1 MVDYSFTNI
10 VPKESL
16 RKVQLNTLEILASVL
31 SKTAGPR
38 GSNTQLIHGQR
49 SNEYTKD
56 GHNVLSEIKFYRP
69 LENAIQTEM
78 KEVTRYIV
86 KTVGD
91 GTTSAVLLSNEIF
104 KAMCEAETNMSAYN
118 IMRIFKEIV
127 NEMIE
132 KIRANKREC
141 TLDNIYDI
149 SMIATNGNTEVA
161 SSIKKI
167 YEQFGMEVFID
178 VAVSNTTEHLVKA
191 YDGLT
196 LEVGYPTPAYINTS
210 GNDNESGKASIRN
223 PRIYAFEDPVDTPEM
238 MAFLD
243 AILSKNI
250 FFPLMEGSEYTPTVI
265 LAPSI
270 SRDANK
276 VLSDLE
282 KTLYGFD
289 QTNSSDQKPPV
300 LIITNA
306 NVHYEEY
313 SDIIMLCG
321 IPTIRKYIDPDIQQR
336 DIDNGDAP
344 TPDNVHEWYG
354 SADLVEADTTNT
366 KFVNPKCM
374 FDTDEKGNRVY
385 SSIYNGLINYISQE
399 LDVAYKNN
407 EDVNV
412 TGKLKRRLNS
422 LKTNLVEYLI
432 GGITVT
438 DRDSIRDLVEDAV
451 LNCRSA
457 AKNGVGY
464 GANFEAFRV
473 IQEMFVAEA
482 IKNTESIIKTESI
495 TTVDRNKENIMSA
508 INVAYWS
515 ALKNLYSTI
524 QPDESLLDDMITDSL
539 EKDMPLNLATGE
551 YDGKVL
557 CSIETDV
564 AILEAISKV
573 VMVMFTANQALLE
586 SPINNV
592 YLAEE
597 K

>member
-1 MVDYSFTNI
+1 MVDYTFTNI

-38 GSNTQLIHGQR
+38 GSNTQLLHGTR
-49 SNEYTKD
+49 HDEYTKD

-104 KAMCEAETNMSAYN
+104 KSMCEAETNMSAYS
-118 IMRIFKEIV
+118 IMSKFKEIV

-132 KIRANKREC
+132 RIRANKREC
-141 TLDNIYDI
+141 TLEDIYDI
-149 SMIATNGNTEVA
+149 CMIATNGNKEVA
-161 SSIKKI
+161 NSITNI
-167 YEQFGMEVFID
+167 YKQFGMEVFID
-178 VAVSNTTEHLVKA
+178 VGVSNTTDHLVKS

-210 GNDNESGKASIRN
+210 GTEQESGKASIRN

-250 FFPLMEGSEYTPTVI
+250 FMPMIEGGEYTPTVI

-276 VLSDLE
+276 VLTELE
-282 KTLYGFD
+282 RTLYGFD
-289 QTNSSDQKPPV
+289 KVNNQDQKPPI

-306 NVHYEEY
+306 NVSAEQYA
-313 SDIIMLCG
+313 DIIMLCG
-321 IPTIRKYIDPDIQQR
+321 IPTIRKYLDPVNQQK

-344 TPDNVHEWYG
+344 TPENVHEWYG

-374 FDTDEKGNRVY
+374 FETDAEGNRKY
-385 SSIYNGLINYISQE
+385 SSVYNGLINYISQE
-399 LDVAYKNN
+399 LDIAYKNN
-407 EDVNV
+407 EDANV

-432 GGITVT
+432 GGITVA
-438 DRDSIRDLVEDAV
+438 DRDSVRDLVEDAV

-464 GANFEAFRV
+464 GANFEAYRV
-473 IQEMFVAEA
+473 IRSMNSEISFSDTIMNA
-482 IKNTESIIKTESI
+482 IEDAYSNALANLYMTVHDTYDVDLYITES
-495 TTVDRNKENIMSA
+495 
-508 INVAYWS
+508 
-515 ALKNLYSTI
+515 
-524 QPDESLLDDMITDSL
+524 L
-539 EKDMPLNLATGE
+539 ERGMPLNLATGE
-551 YDGKVL
+551 FDGKVL

-573 VMVMFTANQALLE
+573 IMVMFTANQALLE
-586 SPINNV
+586 SPMNNV
-592 YLAEE
+592 YLDKE
-597 K
+597 

>member
-1 MVDYSFTNI
+1 MADYSFTNI

-38 GSNTQLIHGQR
+38 GSNTQLIHGKR
-49 SNEYTKD
+49 YNEYTKD
-56 GHNVLSEIKFYRP
+56 GHNVLSEIKFYNP

-104 KAMCEAETNMSAYN
+104 KSMCEAESSMSAYN
-118 IMRIFKEIV
+118 VMKTFKEIV

-141 TLDNIYDI
+141 TLDDIYDI
-149 SMIATNGNTEVA
+149 CMIATNGNTEVA
-161 SSIKKI
+161 TSIRNI
-167 YEQFGMEVFID
+167 YKEFGMEVFID
-178 VAVSNTTEHLVKA
+178 VGISNTTDHLVKA

-210 GNDNESGKASIRN
+210 GNDKESGKASIRN

-238 MAFLD
+238 LAFLE
-243 AILSKNI
+243 AILYHNTFEPMI
-250 FFPLMEGSEYTPTVI
+250 NGGAYTPTVI

-270 SRDANK
+270 SRDGNK
-276 VLSDLE
+276 ILTELE
-282 KTLYGFD
+282 KSLYGFD
-289 QTNSSDQKPPV
+289 QQNAGDEKPPV

-306 NVHYEEY
+306 NVHHDQY
-313 SDIIMLCG
+313 SDILMLCG
-321 IPTIRKYIDPDIQQR
+321 IPTIKKYIDPVIQQR
-336 DIDNGDAP
+336 DIEKGDAP

-354 SADLVEADTTNT
+354 QADLVEADTTNT

-374 FDTDEKGNRVY
+374 FDTDEEGNRTY
-385 SSIYNGLINYISQE
+385 SSVYNGLLNYINQE

-407 EDVNV
+407 EDANV

-464 GANFEAFRV
+464 GANFEALRV
-473 IQEMFVAEA
+473 IQD
-482 IKNTESIIKTESI
+482 IINNNEEDN
-495 TTVDRNKENIMSA
+495 DRAVIENA
-508 INVAYWS
+508 INSAYWS
-515 ALKNLYSTI
+515 ALSNLYRTVVDPDDVDVTI
-524 QPDESLLDDMITDSL
+524 AESL
-539 EKDMPLNLATGE
+539 EKGMPLNLATGKF
-551 YDGKVL
+551 DGKVL

-586 SPINNV
+586 SPINNI
-592 YLAEE
+592 YLKEN
-597 K
+597 

>member
-31 SKTAGPR
+31 SQTAGPR

-49 SNEYTKD
+49 NNEYTKD

-69 LENAIQTEM
+69 LENAIQSEM

-104 KAMCEAETNMSAYN
+104 KAMCNAETSISAYS
-118 IMRIFKEIV
+118 IMRLFKEIV
-127 NEMIE
+127 DDMIAE
-132 KIRANKREC
+132 IRSNKREC
-141 TLDNIYDI
+141 TLDDIYDI

-161 SSIKKI
+161 SSIRKI

-178 VAVSNTTEHLVKA
+178 VGISNTTEHLVKA

-196 LEVGYPTPAYINTS
+196 LEVGYPTPAYINSS
-210 GNDNESGKASIRN
+210 GTDQESGKASVRN

-238 MAFLD
+238 MTFLD

-250 FFPLMEGSEYTPTVI
+250 FEPMITQNYDYVPTVI

-289 QTNSSDQKPPV
+289 QSNASDQKPPV

-306 NVHYEEY
+306 NINHEQFN
-313 SDIIMLCG
+313 DIIMLCG
-321 IPTIRKYIDPDIQQR
+321 IPTIRKYIDPDIQQK

-344 TPDNVHEWYG
+344 TPENVNEWYG

-374 FDTDEKGNRVY
+374 FEIDENGNRTY
-385 SSIYNGLINYISQE
+385 SSVYNGLINYISQE

-407 EDVNV
+407 EDANV

-464 GANFEAFRV
+464 GANFEAFKV
-473 IQEMFVAEA
+473 ISRMFNDLHLD
-482 IKNTESIIKTESI
+482 KLSDRGQII
-495 TTVDRNKENIMSA
+495 SA
-508 INVAYWS
+508 IHNAYWS
-515 ALKNLYSTI
+515 VLDNLYSTI
-524 QPDESLLDDMITDSL
+524 ETDADAVDTMINTSLK
-539 EKDMPLNLATGE
+539 KDMPFNLATMQ

-564 AILEAISKV
+564 AILQAISKV
-573 VMVMFTANQALLE
+573 VMVMFTANQSLLE
-586 SPINNV
+586 SPMNNV
-592 YLAEE
+592 YLNKED
-597 K
+597 

>member
-1 MVDYSFTNI
+1 MDYSFTNI

-38 GSNTQLIHGQR
+38 GSNTQLVHGQR
-49 SNEYTKD
+49 HNEYTKD

-69 LENAIQTEM
+69 LENAIQSEM
-78 KEVTRYIV
+78 KEITRYIV

-104 KAMCEAETNMSAYN
+104 KSMCEAETKMSAYS
-118 IMRIFKEIV
+118 IMKTFKEIV
-127 NEMIE
+127 NEMIDR
-132 KIRANKREC
+132 IHANKRDC
-141 TLDNIYDI
+141 TLEDIYDI
-149 SMIATNGNTEVA
+149 CMIATNGNVEVSNA
-161 SSIKKI
+161 IKSI

-178 VAVSNTTEHLVKA
+178 VGISNTTDHLIKS

-196 LEVGYPTPAYINTS
+196 LDIGYPTPAYINS
-210 GNDNESGKASIRN
+210 EGNSKEAGKASIRN

-238 MAFLD
+238 MAFLET
-243 AILSKNI
+243 ILYNNI
-250 FFPLMEGSEYTPTVI
+250 LDHLMNQDFDYVPTVI

-270 SRDANK
+270 SRDANN
-276 VLSDLE
+276 LLEELE

-289 QTNSSDQKPPV
+289 QQHMGNQKPPV
-300 LIITNA
+300 MIIPNA
-306 NVHYEEY
+306 KINEEQY
-313 SDIIMLCG
+313 NDITMLCG
-321 IPTIRKYIDPDIQQR
+321 IPTIKKYIDPDIQAK
-336 DIDNGDAP
+336 DIENGKAP
-344 TPDNVHEWYG
+344 SLETICNWYG
-354 SADLVEADTTNT
+354 TADLVEADTTNT
-366 KFVNPKCM
+366 KFVNPACM
-374 FDTDEKGNRVY
+374 FEKDEEGNRVY
-385 SSIYNGLINYISQE
+385 SSVYNGLINYISQE
-399 LDVAYKNN
+399 LEIAYKNN
-407 EDVNV
+407 EDANV

-457 AKNGVGY
+457 AKHGVGY
-464 GANFEAFRV
+464 GANFEAAKV
-473 IQEMFVAEA
+473 IEEMIRENETEDSDVYEIKFA
-482 IKNTESIIKTESI
+482 IAK
-495 TTVDRNKENIMSA
+495 
-508 INVAYWS
+508 AYNN
-515 ALKNLYSTI
+515 AMVNLYSTVFDSVEKI
-524 QPDESLLDDMITDSL
+524 NNAISESHELG
-539 EKDMPLNLATGE
+539 MPMNLATLE
-551 YDGKVL
+551 FDGKVL

-573 VMVMFTANQALLE
+573 VMVMFTANQALIE

-592 YLAEE
+592 YLED

>member
-1 MVDYSFTNI
+1 MDYSFTNI

-16 RKVQLNTLEILASVL
+16 RKVQLNTLEILADVL

-38 GSNTQLIHGQR
+38 GSNTQLLHGSR
-49 SNEYTKD
+49 HNEYTKD
-56 GHNVLSEIKFYRP
+56 GHNVLSQIQFYRP
-69 LENAIQTEM
+69 LENAIQKEM

-104 KAMCEAETNMSAYN
+104 KAMCEAETEMSAYS
-118 IMRIFKEIV
+118 IMSTFKEIV

-132 KIRANKREC
+132 RIRANKREC
-141 TLDNIYDI
+141 TLEDIYDI
-149 SMIATNGNTEVA
+149 CMIATNGNTEVA
-161 SSIKKI
+161 NSIKSI
-167 YEQFGMEVFID
+167 YEQFGMDVFID
-178 VAVSNTTEHLVKA
+178 VGVSNTTDHLVKS

-210 GNDNESGKASIRN
+210 GNDKESGRASIRN

-238 MAFLD
+238 MAFLE
-243 AILSKNI
+243 AIIFHNI
-250 FFPLMEGSEYTPTVI
+250 FEPLMNQTGDYTPTVI

-270 SRDANK
+270 SRDGNK
-276 VLSDLE
+276 LLSELE
-282 KTLYGFD
+282 NTLYGFD
-289 QTNSSDQKPPV
+289 QSNAAEMKPPI

-306 NVHYEEY
+306 NINYEQY
-313 SDIIMLCG
+313 SDILRLCG
-321 IPTIRKYIDPDIQQR
+321 IPTIKKYLDPVIQQK
-336 DIDNGDAP
+336 DIDAGNAP
-344 TPDNVHEWYG
+344 TPENVHEWYG
-354 SADLVEADTTNT
+354 TADLVEADTTNT

-374 FDTDEKGNRVY
+374 FEIDEDGNRVH
-385 SSIYNGLINYISQE
+385 SSIYKGLINYISQE

-407 EDVNV
+407 EDANV

-464 GANFEAFRV
+464 GANFEALRV
-473 IQEMFVAEA
+473 IDEMDAVDGFGNSIMNA
-482 IKNTESIIKTESI
+482 IH
-495 TTVDRNKENIMSA
+495 D
-508 INVAYWS
+508 AYYN
-515 ALKNLYSTI
+515 ALLNLYSTVYNSE
-524 QPDESLLDDMITDSL
+524 DEANGKIADSL
-539 EKDMPLNLATGE
+539 EKGMPLNLATGE
-551 YDGKVL
+551 FDGKVL

-573 VMVMFTANQALLE
+573 IMVMFTANQALLE
-586 SPINNV
+586 SPMNNV
-592 YLAEE
+592 YLTDKEN
-597 K
+597 

>member
-1 MVDYSFTNI
+1 MSKYQYTNI

-16 RKVQLNTLEILASVL
+16 RKVQLETLDVLASVL

-38 GSNTQLIHGQR
+38 GSNTQLLHSKR
-49 SNEYTKD
+49 NNEYTKD
-56 GHNVLSEIKFYRP
+56 GHNVLSQIRFYHP
-69 LENAIQTEM
+69 LEQAIQEEM
-78 KEVTRYIV
+78 KEITRYIV

-104 KAMCEAETNMSAYN
+104 KSMCRFEDKMPPYR
-118 IMRIFKEIV
+118 IMQLFKELV

-141 TLDNIYDI
+141 TLENIYDI
-149 SMIATNGNTEVA
+149 CMIATNGNKEVA
-161 SSIKKI
+161 NAITNI
-167 YEQFGMEVFID
+167 YKQFGMDVFID
-178 VAVSNTTEHLVKA
+178 VGVSNTTDHIVKS

-196 LEVGYPTPAYINTS
+196 LEIGYPTPAYINTS

-238 MAFLD
+238 LSFLGTIIND
-243 AILSKNI
+243 NI
-250 FFPLMEGSEYTPTVI
+250 FEPMISQTEYVPTVI

-270 SRDANK
+270 SRDGNK
-276 VLSDLE
+276 LLTDLE

-289 QTNSSDQKPPV
+289 QQNVTNEKPPI

-306 NVHYEEY
+306 TIKQDQFNDLV
-313 SDIIMLCG
+313 MLCG
-321 IPTIRKYIDPDIQQR
+321 IPTIKKFIDPDVQAKEIEAG
-336 DIDNGDAP
+336 NAP
-344 TPDNVHEWYG
+344 SLENICEWYG
-354 SADLVEADTTNT
+354 TADLVEADTTNT

-374 FDTDEKGNRVY
+374 FETDEEGNRRH
-385 SSIYNGLINYISQE
+385 SSVYNGLINYISQE
-399 LDVAYKNN
+399 LDIAYKNN
-407 EDVNV
+407 EDANV
-412 TGKLKRRLNS
+412 TGNLKRRLNS
-422 LKTNLVEYLI
+422 LKTNLVEYMI

-473 IQEMFVAEA
+473 INSMNDFDNTIKASISDA
-482 IKNTESIIKTESI
+482 IY
-495 TTVDRNKENIMSA
+495 D
-508 INVAYWS
+508 AYT
-515 ALKNLYSTI
+515 AVLINLYNTVTGDPETS
-524 QPDESLLDDMITDSL
+524 QKWVDYSL
-539 EKDMPLNLATGE
+539 ENDMPCNLATGE

-573 VMVMFTANQALLE
+573 LMVMLTANQALIE
-586 SPINNV
+586 NPMNNI
-592 YLAEE
+592 YLKED
-597 K
+597 

>member
-1 MVDYSFTNI
+1 MSKYQYTNI

-16 RKVQLNTLEILASVL
+16 RKVQLETLDVLASVL

-38 GSNTQLIHGQR
+38 GSNTQLLHSKR
-49 SNEYTKD
+49 NNEYTKD
-56 GHNVLSEIKFYRP
+56 GHNVLSQIRFYHP
-69 LENAIQTEM
+69 LEQAIQEEM
-78 KEVTRYIV
+78 KEITRYIV

-104 KAMCEAETNMSAYN
+104 KSMCRFEDKMPPYR
-118 IMRIFKEIV
+118 IMQLFKELV

-141 TLDNIYDI
+141 TLENIYDI
-149 SMIATNGNTEVA
+149 CMIATNGNTEVA
-161 SSIKKI
+161 ESIMKI
-167 YEQFGMEVFID
+167 YEQFGMDVFID
-178 VAVSNTTEHLVKA
+178 VGVSNTTDHIVKS

-196 LEVGYPTPAYINTS
+196 LEIGYPTPAYINTS

-238 MAFLD
+238 LSFLGTIIND
-243 AILSKNI
+243 NI
-250 FFPLMEGSEYTPTVI
+250 FEPMISQTEYVPTVI

-270 SRDANK
+270 SRDGNK
-276 VLSDLE
+276 LLTDLE

-289 QTNSSDQKPPV
+289 QQNVTNEKPPI

-306 NVHYEEY
+306 TIKQDQFNDLV
-313 SDIIMLCG
+313 MLCG
-321 IPTIRKYIDPDIQQR
+321 IPTIKKFIDPDVQAKEIEAG
-336 DIDNGDAP
+336 NAP
-344 TPDNVHEWYG
+344 SLENICEWYG
-354 SADLVEADTTNT
+354 TADLVEADTTNT

-374 FDTDEKGNRVY
+374 FETDEDGNRRH
-385 SSIYNGLINYISQE
+385 SSVYNGLINYISQE
-399 LDVAYKNN
+399 LDIAYKNN
-407 EDVNV
+407 EDANV
-412 TGKLKRRLNS
+412 TGNLKRRLNS
-422 LKTNLVEYLI
+422 LKTNLVEYMI

-473 IQEMFVAEA
+473 INSMNDFDNTIKASISDA
-482 IKNTESIIKTESI
+482 IY
-495 TTVDRNKENIMSA
+495 D
-508 INVAYWS
+508 AYT
-515 ALKNLYSTI
+515 AVLINLYNTVTGDPETS
-524 QPDESLLDDMITDSL
+524 QRWVDYSL
-539 EKDMPLNLATGE
+539 ENDMPCNLATGE

-573 VMVMFTANQALLE
+573 LMVMLTANQALIE
-586 SPINNV
+586 NPMNNI
-592 YLAEE
+592 YLKED
-597 K
+597 

>member
-1 MVDYSFTNI
+1 MNDYSYTNI
-10 VPKESL
+10 VPKDSL
-16 RKVQLNTLEILASVL
+16 RKVQLNTLNILASVL

-38 GSNTQLIHGQR
+38 GSNTQLIHSQR
-49 SNEYTKD
+49 NNEYTKD

-69 LENAIQTEM
+69 LENAIQSEM
-78 KEVTRYIV
+78 KEITRYIV

-104 KAMCEAETNMSAYN
+104 KSMCEAETTMSAYS
-118 IMRIFKEIV
+118 IMKKFKEIV

-132 KIRANKREC
+132 KIHANKKEC
-141 TLDNIYDI
+141 TLEDIYNIC
-149 SMIATNGNTEVA
+149 MIATNGNVEV
-161 SSIKKI
+161 SESITDI
-167 YEQFGMEVFID
+167 YKEFGMEVFID
-178 VAVSNTTEHLVKA
+178 VGVSNTTDHLVKS

-196 LEVGYPTPAYINTS
+196 LDVGYPAPAYINTP
-210 GNDNESGKASIRN
+210 GNSKESGKSSIRN
-223 PRIYAFEDPVDTPEM
+223 PKIYAFEDPIDTPEM
-238 MAFLD
+238 FTFLET
-243 AILSKNI
+243 IVYKNI
-250 FFPLMEGSEYTPTVI
+250 LEPIMHQRFDTYVPTVI

-270 SRDANK
+270 SRDGNK
-276 VLSDLE
+276 LLTELE

-289 QTNSSDQKPPV
+289 QSDMGDQKPPI
-300 LIITNA
+300 LIIVNA
-306 NVHYEEY
+306 NVHHEQFD
-313 SDIIMLCG
+313 DINMLCG
-321 IPTIRKYIDPDIQQR
+321 TPTIRKFIDPDVQKAAIER
-336 DIDNGDAP
+336 GDAP
-344 TPDNVHEWYG
+344 TPETICDWCG
-354 SADLVEADTTNT
+354 SADLVEADTTTT

-374 FDTDEKGNRVY
+374 FEIDETGNRIY
-385 SSIYNGLINYISQE
+385 SSVYNGLINYINQE

-407 EDVNV
+407 EDANV

-464 GANFEAFRV
+464 GANFEAYKV
-473 IQEMFVAEA
+473 INDMCHMSDNEYIDADTFIIKDAICNAYYHALLNLYMTVFDNKEEAEA
-482 IKNTESIIKTESI
+482 EIVNSIEQ
-495 TTVDRNKENIMSA
+495 E
-508 INVAYWS
+508 
-515 ALKNLYSTI
+515 
-524 QPDESLLDDMITDSL
+524 
-539 EKDMPLNLATGE
+539 MPLNLATME

-573 VMVMFTANQALLE
+573 VMVMFTANQALIE

-592 YLAEE
+592 YLTNNEGE
-597 K
+597 

>member
-1 MVDYSFTNI
+1 MMVDYTFTNI

-38 GSNTQLIHGQR
+38 GSNTQLLHGNR
-49 SNEYTKD
+49 HDEYTKD

-104 KAMCEAETNMSAYN
+104 KAMCEAETSMSAYT
-118 IMRIFKEIV
+118 IMSKFKEIV
-127 NEMIE
+127 NEMI
-132 KIRANKREC
+132 KRIRANKREC
-141 TLDNIYDI
+141 TLEDIYDI
-149 SMIATNGNTEVA
+149 CMIATNGNKDVA
-161 SSIKKI
+161 TSIRNI
-167 YEQFGMEVFID
+167 YKQFGMEVFID
-178 VAVSNTTEHLVKA
+178 VGISNTTDHLVKS

-210 GNDNESGKASIRN
+210 GTEQESGRASIRN

-243 AILSKNI
+243 AILEHNI
-250 FFPLMEGSEYTPTVI
+250 FNPMIGTGQYVPTVI

-276 VLSDLE
+276 LLTELE
-282 KTLYGFD
+282 RTLYGFD
-289 QTNSSDQKPPV
+289 QTNSTEQKPPV

-306 NVHYEEY
+306 NINHEQY

-321 IPTIRKYIDPDIQQR
+321 IPTIRKYIDPTIQQK

-344 TPDNVHEWYG
+344 TPENVHEWYG
-354 SADLVEADTTNT
+354 SADLVEADTINT

-374 FDTDEKGNRVY
+374 FDTDEEGNRTY
-385 SSIYNGLINYISQE
+385 SSVYNGLLNYITQE

-407 EDVNV
+407 EDANV

-464 GANFEAFRV
+464 GANFEAFRI
-473 IQEMFVAEA
+473 IQEMLDEYDDNPLKHLDGKLA
-482 IKNTESIIKTESI
+482 IKTAI
-495 TTVDRNKENIMSA
+495 RN
-508 INVAYWS
+508 AYWS
-515 ALKNLYSTI
+515 ALIDLYMTVYDSI
-524 QPDESLLDDMITDSL
+524 DMADAMIHESL
-539 EKDMPLNLATGE
+539 EKGMPLNLATME
-551 YDGKVL
+551 FDGKVL

-573 VMVMFTANQALLE
+573 IMVMFTANQALLE
-586 SPINNV
+586 SPMNNV
-592 YLAEE
+592 YLTDKEN
-597 K
+597 

>member
-1 MVDYSFTNI
+1 MADYSFTNI

-16 RKVQLNTLEILASVL
+16 RKVQLNTLEILADVL

-38 GSNTQLIHGQR
+38 GSNTQLLHGNR
-49 SNEYTKD
+49 HNEYTKD
-56 GHNVLSEIKFYRP
+56 GHNVLSQIQFYRP
-69 LENAIQTEM
+69 LENAIQKEM

-104 KAMCEAETNMSAYN
+104 KSMCEAETEMSAYS
-118 IMRIFKEIV
+118 IMSTFKEIV

-132 KIRANKREC
+132 RIRVNKREC
-141 TLDNIYDI
+141 TLEDIYDI
-149 SMIATNGNTEVA
+149 SMIATNGNTEVSYA
-161 SSIKKI
+161 IKSI
-167 YEQFGMEVFID
+167 YEQYGMEVFID
-178 VAVSNTTEHLVKA
+178 VGISNTTDHLVKS

-210 GNDNESGKASIRN
+210 STDKESGRASIRN

-238 MAFLD
+238 MAYLE
-243 AILSKNI
+243 AILSNNI
-250 FFPLMEGSEYTPTVI
+250 FMPLMNQRPDMYIPTVI

-276 VLSDLE
+276 LLTDLE

-289 QTNSSDQKPPV
+289 QSNASEQKPPV

-306 NVHYEEY
+306 NVHHEQFN
-313 SDIIMLCG
+313 DIIMLCG
-321 IPTIRKYIDPDIQQR
+321 VPTIRKYIDPVIMEKDIKEG
-336 DIDNGDAP
+336 NAP
-344 TPDNVHEWYG
+344 TPENVHEWCG

-366 KFVNPKCM
+366 KFVNPRCM
-374 FDTDEKGNRVY
+374 FEVDEEGNRVY
-385 SSIYNGLINYISQE
+385 SSVYNGLINYITQE

-407 EDVNV
+407 EDANV

-464 GANFEAFRV
+464 GANFESLRV
-473 IQEMFVAEA
+473 IYDIIYDYNNTTNATPDGKSRIMVA
-482 IKNTESIIKTESI
+482 I
-495 TTVDRNKENIMSA
+495 RN
-508 INVAYWS
+508 AYRS
-515 ALKNLYSTI
+515 ALYNLYSTI
-524 QPDESLLDDMITDSL
+524 YESDEDALSEISVSLD
-539 EKDMPLNLATGE
+539 KGMPVNLATGK

-573 VMVMFTANQALLE
+573 IMVMFTANQALLE
-586 SPINNV
+586 SPMNNV
-592 YLAEE
+592 YLTDKEN
-597 K
+597 

>member
-1 MVDYSFTNI
+1 MVDYTFTNI
-10 VPKESL
+10 VPKENL

-38 GSNTQLIHGQR
+38 GSNTQLLHGGR
-49 SNEYTKD
+49 HNEYTKD

-104 KAMCEAETNMSAYN
+104 KSMCEAETSMSAYN
-118 IMRIFKEIV
+118 IMNKFKEIV
-127 NEMIE
+127 NEMI
-132 KIRANKREC
+132 KRIRANKREC
-141 TLDNIYDI
+141 TLEDIYDI
-149 SMIATNGNTEVA
+149 CMIATNGNKEV
-161 SSIKKI
+161 SDSITNI
-167 YEQFGMEVFID
+167 YKQFGMDVFID
-178 VAVSNTTEHLVKA
+178 VGVSNTTDHLVKT

-210 GNDNESGKASIRN
+210 GNSQESGKASIRN

-243 AILSKNI
+243 AIIYKNI
-250 FFPLMEGSEYTPTVI
+250 FEPMISQTGEYTPTVI

-276 VLSDLE
+276 LLTDLE

-289 QTNSSDQKPPV
+289 QTNNTEQKPPV

-306 NVHYEEY
+306 SVNYEQY

-321 IPTIRKYIDPDIQQR
+321 IPTIRKYLDPVIQQK

-344 TPDNVHEWYG
+344 TPENVHEWYG

-374 FDTDEKGNRVY
+374 FEIDENGNRVY
-385 SSIYNGLINYISQE
+385 SSVYSGLLNYISQE

-407 EDVNV
+407 EDANV

-438 DRDSIRDLVEDAV
+438 DRDSVRDLVEDAV

-464 GANFEAFRV
+464 GANFEAYRV
-473 IQEMFVAEA
+473 IRSMNSEINFSDNIMNA
-482 IKNTESIIKTESI
+482 IEDAYSNALSNLYMTVHDKYDVDLYITES
-495 TTVDRNKENIMSA
+495 
-508 INVAYWS
+508 
-515 ALKNLYSTI
+515 
-524 QPDESLLDDMITDSL
+524 L
-539 EKDMPLNLATGE
+539 ERGMPLNLATGE
-551 YDGKVL
+551 FDGKVL

-573 VMVMFTANQALLE
+573 IMVMFTANQALLE
-586 SPINNV
+586 NPMNNV
-592 YLAEE
+592 YLKED
-597 K
+597 

>member
-1 MVDYSFTNI
+1 MMVDYTFTNI
-10 VPKESL
+10 VPKKSL

-38 GSNTQLIHGQR
+38 GSNTQLLHGNR
-49 SNEYTKD
+49 HDEYTKD

-104 KAMCEAETNMSAYN
+104 KAMCEAETSMSAYT
-118 IMRIFKEIV
+118 IMSKFKEIV
-127 NEMIE
+127 NEMI
-132 KIRANKREC
+132 KRIRANKREC
-141 TLDNIYDI
+141 TLEDIYDI
-149 SMIATNGNTEVA
+149 CMIATNGNKDVA
-161 SSIKKI
+161 TSIRNI
-167 YEQFGMEVFID
+167 YKQFGMEVFID
-178 VAVSNTTEHLVKA
+178 VGISNTTDHLVKS

-210 GNDNESGKASIRN
+210 GTEQESGRASIRN

-243 AILSKNI
+243 AILEHNI
-250 FFPLMEGSEYTPTVI
+250 FNPMIGTGQYIPTVI

-276 VLSDLE
+276 LLTELE
-282 KTLYGFD
+282 RTLYGFD
-289 QTNSSDQKPPV
+289 QTNSTEQKPPV

-306 NVHYEEY
+306 NINHEQY
-313 SDIIMLCG
+313 SDILMLCG
-321 IPTIRKYIDPDIQQR
+321 IPTIRKYIDPTIQQK

-344 TPDNVHEWYG
+344 TPENVHEWYG
-354 SADLVEADTTNT
+354 SADLVEADTINT

-374 FDTDEKGNRVY
+374 FDIDEEGNRTY
-385 SSIYNGLINYISQE
+385 SSVYNGLLNYITQE

-407 EDVNV
+407 EDANV

-473 IQEMFVAEA
+473 IHEMMDEYDDNPLKHLDGKLA
-482 IKNTESIIKTESI
+482 IKT
-495 TTVDRNKENIMSA
+495 A
-508 INVAYWS
+508 IRSAYWS
-515 ALKNLYSTI
+515 ALIDLYMTVYDSI
-524 QPDESLLDDMITDSL
+524 DMADAMVHESL
-539 EKDMPLNLATGE
+539 EKGMPLNLATME
-551 YDGKVL
+551 FDGKVL

-573 VMVMFTANQALLE
+573 IMVMFTANQALLE
-586 SPINNV
+586 SPMNNV
-592 YLAEE
+592 YLTDKEN
-597 K
+597 

>member
-10 VPKESL
+10 VPKDSL
-16 RKVQLNTLEILASVL
+16 RKVQLNTLEILATVL

-38 GSNTQLIHGQR
+38 GSNTQLLHGSR
-49 SNEYTKD
+49 YDEYTKD
-56 GHNVLSEIKFYRP
+56 GHNVLSQIQFYRP
-69 LENAIQTEM
+69 LENAIQKEM
-78 KEVTRYIV
+78 KEITRYIV

-104 KAMCEAETNMSAYN
+104 KSMCDAETEMSAYSV
-118 IMRIFKEIV
+118 MSTFKEIV
-127 NEMIE
+127 SEMIE
-132 KIRANKREC
+132 RIRSNKREC
-141 TLDNIYDI
+141 TLEDIYNI
-149 SMIATNGNTEVA
+149 SMIATNGNEEVA
-161 SSIKKI
+161 DSIKKI
-167 YEQFGMEVFID
+167 YEQFGMDVFID
-178 VAVSNTTEHLVKA
+178 VGISNTTDHLVKS

-210 GNDNESGKASIRN
+210 SSDKESGKSSIRN

-238 MAFLD
+238 MSFLD
-243 AILSKNI
+243 AILYHNI
-250 FFPLMEGSEYTPTVI
+250 FEPLMNQTGDYTPTVI

-276 VLSDLE
+276 LLTDLE

-289 QTNSSDQKPPV
+289 KSNASEQKPPV

-306 NVHYEEY
+306 NVNHEQFN
-313 SDIIMLCG
+313 DIIMLCG
-321 IPTIRKYIDPDIQQR
+321 IPTIRKYLDSDIQQK

-344 TPDNVHEWYG
+344 TLENVHEWYG

-366 KFVNPKCM
+366 KFVNPRCM
-374 FDTDEKGNRVY
+374 FETDSEGNRVY
-385 SSIYNGLINYISQE
+385 SSVYNGLINYISQE

-407 EDVNV
+407 EDANV

-464 GANFEAFRV
+464 GANFEAYRV
-473 IQEMFVAEA
+473 ISEMLSETEID
-482 IKNTESIIKTESI
+482 IKNNKNNIIT
-495 TTVDRNKENIMSA
+495 A
-508 INVAYWS
+508 IYNAYGS
-515 ALKNLYSTI
+515 ALKNLYMTVFD
-524 QPDESLLDDMITDSL
+524 PTTAYNMINESL
-539 EKDMPLNLATGE
+539 EKGMPLNLATGE
-551 YDGKVL
+551 FDGKVL

-573 VMVMFTANQALLE
+573 IMVMFTANQALLE

-592 YLAEE
+592 YLEE
-597 K
+597 KE

>member
-10 VPKESL
+10 VPKDSL

-38 GSNTQLIHGQR
+38 GSNTQLIHSTR
-49 SNEYTKD
+49 NNEYTKD

-78 KEVTRYIV
+78 KEITRYIV

-104 KAMCEAETNMSAYN
+104 KSMCEAETKMSAYS
-118 IMRIFKEIV
+118 IMKKFKEIV
-127 NEMIE
+127 DEMIDR
-132 KIRANKREC
+132 IHSNKREC
-141 TLDNIYDI
+141 TLDDIYDI
-149 SMIATNGNTEVA
+149 CMIATNGNTDVA
-161 SSIKKI
+161 ESIKSI

-178 VAVSNTTEHLVKA
+178 VGISNTTDHLVKS

-196 LEVGYPTPAYINTS
+196 LEVGYPTPAYINTD
-210 GNDNESGKASIRN
+210 GNSKESGKASIRN

-238 MAFLD
+238 MAFLST
-243 AILSKNI
+243 IIENNI
-250 FFPLMEGSEYTPTVI
+250 FQPMISQGEYIPTVI

-270 SRDANK
+270 SRDGNK
-276 VLSDLE
+276 LLTDLE
-282 KTLYGFD
+282 KTMYGFD
-289 QTNSSDQKPPV
+289 QQNMGDQKPPI

-306 NVHYEEY
+306 KVREEQY
-313 SDIIMLCG
+313 NDITMLCG
-321 IPTIRKYIDPDIQQR
+321 IPTIKKYIDPDIQKK
-336 DIDNGDAP
+336 DIENGDAP
-344 TPDNVHEWYG
+344 SLETICDWYG

-374 FDTDEKGNRVY
+374 FDIDEDGNRKY
-385 SSIYNGLINYISQE
+385 SSVYNGLINYITQE

-407 EDVNV
+407 EDANV
-412 TGKLKRRLNS
+412 TGNLKRRLNS

-473 IQEMFVAEA
+473 IDQIINENRSEDKDEDTYEIEMAINNAYYSAMINLYNTVFDSEDESAEA
-482 IKNTESIIKTESI
+482 VSKSLVKG
-495 TTVDRNKENIMSA
+495 MP
-508 INVAYWS
+508 IN
-515 ALKNLYSTI
+515 LSTM
-524 QPDESLLDDMITDSL
+524 D
-539 EKDMPLNLATGE
+539 

-573 VMVMFTANQALLE
+573 VMVMFTANQALIE
-586 SPINNV
+586 NPINNV
-592 YLAEE
+592 YLDD

>member
-1 MVDYSFTNI
+1 MVDYTFTNI

-38 GSNTQLIHGQR
+38 GSNTQLLHGTR
-49 SNEYTKD
+49 HDEYTKD

-104 KAMCEAETNMSAYN
+104 KSMCEAETNMSAYS
-118 IMRIFKEIV
+118 IMSKFKEIV
-127 NEMIE
+127 NEMI
-132 KIRANKREC
+132 KRIRANKREC
-141 TLDNIYDI
+141 TLEDIYDI
-149 SMIATNGNTEVA
+149 CMIATNGNKEVA
-161 SSIKKI
+161 YAITNI
-167 YEQFGMEVFID
+167 YEQFGMDVFID
-178 VAVSNTTEHLVKA
+178 VGVSNTTDHLVKS

-210 GNDNESGKASIRN
+210 GSEQESGRASIRN

-250 FFPLMEGSEYTPTVI
+250 FMPMIEGGEYTPTVI

-276 VLSDLE
+276 VLTELE
-282 KTLYGFD
+282 RTLYGFD
-289 QTNSSDQKPPV
+289 KVNNQDQKPPI

-306 NVHYEEY
+306 NVSAEQYA
-313 SDIIMLCG
+313 DIIMLCG
-321 IPTIRKYIDPDIQQR
+321 VPTIRKYLDPVNQQK

-344 TPDNVHEWYG
+344 TPENVHEWYG

-374 FDTDEKGNRVY
+374 FETDEEGNRKY
-385 SSIYNGLINYISQE
+385 SSVYNGLINYISQE
-399 LDVAYKNN
+399 LDIAYKNN
-407 EDVNV
+407 EDANV

-432 GGITVT
+432 GGITVA
-438 DRDSIRDLVEDAV
+438 DRDSVRDLVEDAV

-473 IQEMFVAEA
+473 INDMMNPENDDTSDTRVIKDA
-482 IKNTESIIKTESI
+482 IKN
-495 TTVDRNKENIMSA
+495 
-508 INVAYWS
+508 AYYN
-515 ALKNLYSTI
+515 ALMNLYKTVYNH
-524 QPDESLLDDMITDSL
+524 DDAHEKVWESLTYN
-539 EKDMPLNLATGE
+539 MPLNLATGE
-551 YDGKVL
+551 FDGKVL

-586 SPINNV
+586 SPMNNV
-592 YLAEE
+592 YLDKE
-597 K
+597 

>member
-1 MVDYSFTNI
+1 MNYEFTNI

-38 GSNTQLIHGQR
+38 GSNTQLLHGSR
-49 SNEYTKD
+49 HDEYTKD

-104 KAMCEAETNMSAYN
+104 KSMCEAEKSSMSAYN
-118 IMRIFKEIV
+118 IMSKFKEIV

-132 KIRANKREC
+132 RIRANKREC
-141 TLDNIYDI
+141 TLDDIYDI
-149 SMIATNGNTEVA
+149 CMIATNGNKDVA
-161 SSIKKI
+161 NAITNI
-167 YEQFGMEVFID
+167 YKQFGMEVFID
-178 VAVSNTTEHLVKA
+178 VGVSNTTDHLVKS

-196 LEVGYPTPAYINTS
+196 LNIGYPTPAYINTS
-210 GNDNESGKASIRN
+210 GNSQESGRASIRN

-238 MAFLD
+238 MAYLE
-243 AILSKNI
+243 AIVNNNI
-250 FFPLMEGSEYTPTVI
+250 FNPMIEQTGDYIPTVI

-276 VLSDLE
+276 LLTDLE
-282 KTLYGFD
+282 RTLYGFD
-289 QTNSSDQKPPV
+289 QINNSENKPPI

-306 NVHYEEY
+306 NVNAEQY

-321 IPTIRKYIDPDIQQR
+321 IPTIRKYLNPVNMQK

-344 TPDNVHEWYG
+344 TPENVHEWYG
-354 SADLVEADTTNT
+354 TADLVEADTANT

-374 FDTDEKGNRVY
+374 FEIDAEDNRKY
-385 SSIYNGLINYISQE
+385 SSVYNGLLNAITQE

-407 EDVNV
+407 EDANV

-432 GGITVT
+432 GGVTVS
-438 DRDSIRDLVEDAV
+438 DRDSVRDLVEDAV

-464 GANFEAFRV
+464 GANFEAFKV
-473 IQEMFVAEA
+473 IHEMNMEHAFEDSIMCA
-482 IKNTESIIKTESI
+482 IEDAYNNALSNLYMTVHDKYDVDLYITES
-495 TTVDRNKENIMSA
+495 
-508 INVAYWS
+508 
-515 ALKNLYSTI
+515 
-524 QPDESLLDDMITDSL
+524 L
-539 EKDMPLNLATGE
+539 ERGMPLNLATGE
-551 YDGKVL
+551 FDGKVL

-573 VMVMFTANQALLE
+573 IMVMFTANQALLE
-586 SPINNV
+586 SPLNNV
-592 YLAEE
+592 YLKED
-597 K
+597 

>member
-1 MVDYSFTNI
+1 MDYSFTNI

-16 RKVQLNTLEILASVL
+16 RKVQLNTLEILANVL

-38 GSNTQLIHGQR
+38 GSNTQLLHGTR
-49 SNEYTKD
+49 HDEYTKD
-56 GHNVLSEIKFYRP
+56 GHNVLSQIQFYRP
-69 LENAIQTEM
+69 LENAIQKEM

-104 KAMCEAETNMSAYN
+104 KSMCEAETEMSAYS
-118 IMRIFKEIV
+118 IMATFKEIV
-127 NEMIE
+127 NEMI
-132 KIRANKREC
+132 KRIRANKREC
-141 TLDNIYDI
+141 TLEDIYDI
-149 SMIATNGNTEVA
+149 CMIATNGNTEVA
-161 SSIKKI
+161 NAIKSI
-167 YEQFGMEVFID
+167 YEQFGMDVFID
-178 VAVSNTTEHLVKA
+178 VGISNTTDHLVKS

-210 GNDNESGKASIRN
+210 SNDKESGRASIRN

-243 AILSKNI
+243 AILYNNI
-250 FFPLMEGSEYTPTVI
+250 FEPLMDQRPDQYLPTVI

-276 VLSDLE
+276 LLTDLE

-289 QTNSSDQKPPV
+289 QSNASEQKPPV

-306 NVHYEEY
+306 NVNHEQFN
-313 SDIIMLCG
+313 DIIMLCG
-321 IPTIRKYIDPDIQQR
+321 VPTIRKYIDPEIQQK

-344 TPDNVHEWYG
+344 TPENVWEWCG

-374 FDTDEKGNRVY
+374 FEVDEDGNRVY
-385 SSIYNGLINYISQE
+385 SSIYNGLINYITQE

-407 EDVNV
+407 EDANV

-464 GANFEAFRV
+464 GANFEAFR
-473 IQEMFVAEA
+473 A
-482 IKNTESIIKTESI
+482 IDDILGDYICDDETDKGKYEII
-495 TTVDRNKENIMSA
+495 DA
-508 INVAYWS
+508 IHNAYFS
-515 ALKNLYSTI
+515 ALLNLYNTI
-524 QPDESLLDDMITDSL
+524 YNNDDMSKKQIASSLLC
-539 EKDMPLNLATGE
+539 KMPLNLATGE
-551 YDGKVL
+551 FDGKVL

-573 VMVMFTANQALLE
+573 IMVMFTANQALLE
-586 SPINNV
+586 SPMNNV
-592 YLAEE
+592 YLTDKEN
-597 K
+597 

>member
-1 MVDYSFTNI
+1 MNYEFTNI

-38 GSNTQLIHGQR
+38 GSNTQLLHGSR
-49 SNEYTKD
+49 HDEYTKD

-104 KAMCEAETNMSAYN
+104 KSMCEAEKSSMSAYN
-118 IMRIFKEIV
+118 IMSKFKEIV

-132 KIRANKREC
+132 RIRANKREC
-141 TLDNIYDI
+141 TLDDIYDI
-149 SMIATNGNTEVA
+149 CMIATNGNKDVA
-161 SSIKKI
+161 NAITNI
-167 YEQFGMEVFID
+167 YKQFGMEVFID
-178 VAVSNTTEHLVKA
+178 VGVSNTTDHLVKS

-196 LEVGYPTPAYINTS
+196 LNIGYPTPAYINTS
-210 GNDNESGKASIRN
+210 GNSQESGRASIRN

-238 MAFLD
+238 MAYLE
-243 AILSKNI
+243 AIVNNNI
-250 FFPLMEGSEYTPTVI
+250 FNPMIEQTGDYIPTVI

-276 VLSDLE
+276 LLTDLE
-282 KTLYGFD
+282 RTLYGFD
-289 QTNSSDQKPPV
+289 QINNSENKPPI

-306 NVHYEEY
+306 NVNAEQY

-321 IPTIRKYIDPDIQQR
+321 IPTIRKYLNPVNMQK

-344 TPDNVHEWYG
+344 TPENVHEWYG
-354 SADLVEADTTNT
+354 TADLVEADTANT

-374 FDTDEKGNRVY
+374 FEIDAEDNRKY
-385 SSIYNGLINYISQE
+385 SSVYNGLLNAITQE

-407 EDVNV
+407 EDANV

-438 DRDSIRDLVEDAV
+438 DRDSVRDLVEDAV

-464 GANFEAFRV
+464 GANFEAFKV
-473 IQEMFVAEA
+473 IHEMNMEHAFEDSIMCA
-482 IKNTESIIKTESI
+482 IEDAYNNALSNLYMTVHDKYDVDLYITES
-495 TTVDRNKENIMSA
+495 
-508 INVAYWS
+508 
-515 ALKNLYSTI
+515 
-524 QPDESLLDDMITDSL
+524 L
-539 EKDMPLNLATGE
+539 ERGMPLNLATGE
-551 YDGKVL
+551 FDGKVL

-573 VMVMFTANQALLE
+573 IMVMFTANQALLE
-586 SPINNV
+586 SPLNNV
-592 YLAEE
+592 YLKED
-597 K
+597 

>member
-1 MVDYSFTNI
+1 MNYEFTNI

-38 GSNTQLIHGQR
+38 GSNTQLLHGNR
-49 SNEYTKD
+49 HDEYTKD

-69 LENAIQTEM
+69 LEHAIQTEM

-104 KAMCEAETNMSAYN
+104 KSMCEAETSMSAYN
-118 IMRIFKEIV
+118 IMSKFKEIV
-127 NEMIE
+127 KEMIE
-132 KIRANKREC
+132 RIRANKREC
-141 TLDNIYDI
+141 TLEDIYDI
-149 SMIATNGNTEVA
+149 CMIATNGNKEVA
-161 SSIKKI
+161 TAIQNI
-167 YEQFGMEVFID
+167 YRQFGMEVFID
-178 VAVSNTTEHLVKA
+178 VGISNTTDHLVKS

-196 LEVGYPTPAYINTS
+196 LNVGYPTPAYINTS
-210 GNDNESGKASIRN
+210 GTEQESGKASIRN
-223 PRIYAFEDPVDTPEM
+223 PKIYAFEDPVDTPEM
-238 MAFLD
+238 MAFLN
-243 AILSKNI
+243 AILDKNI
-250 FFPLMEGSEYTPTVI
+250 FTPMLTNGQYEPTVI

-276 VLSDLE
+276 LLTELE
-282 KTLYGFD
+282 RTLYGFD
-289 QTNSSDQKPPV
+289 QVQNVEQKPPV

-306 NVHYEEY
+306 AANAEQYA
-313 SDIIMLCG
+313 DIIMLCG
-321 IPTIRKYIDPDIQQR
+321 IKTIRKYIDPTIQQR

-344 TPDNVHEWYG
+344 TPENVHEWCG

-374 FDTDEKGNRVY
+374 FEIDKNGNRTY
-385 SSIYNGLINYISQE
+385 SSVYNGLINYINQE

-407 EDVNV
+407 EDANV

-438 DRDSIRDLVEDAV
+438 DRDSVRDLVEDAV

-457 AKNGVGY
+457 AKYGVGY
-464 GANFEAFRV
+464 GANFEAYRV
-473 IQEMFVAEA
+473 IRSMNCENRFSNNIMVAIEDA
-482 IKNTESIIKTESI
+482 YSNALSNLYMTVYDKYDVDLYITESIE
-495 TTVDRNKENIMSA
+495 RG
-508 INVAYWS
+508 
-515 ALKNLYSTI
+515 
-524 QPDESLLDDMITDSL
+524 
-539 EKDMPLNLATGE
+539 MPLNLATGE
-551 YDGKVL
+551 FDGKVL

-573 VMVMFTANQALLE
+573 IMVMFTANQALLE
-586 SPINNV
+586 NPLNNV
-592 YLAEE
+592 YLTDKEV
-597 K
+597 

>member
-10 VPKESL
+10 VPKDNL

-31 SKTAGPR
+31 SQTAGPR

-49 SNEYTKD
+49 NNEYTKD

-69 LENAIQTEM
+69 LENAIQNEM
-78 KEVTRYIV
+78 KEITRYIV

-104 KAMCEAETNMSAYN
+104 KAMCKAETSMSAYS

-127 NEMIE
+127 NEMIK
-132 KIRANKREC
+132 KIRSNKREC
-141 TLDNIYDI
+141 TLEDIYDI

-161 SSIKKI
+161 ASIQKI
-167 YEQFGMEVFID
+167 YEQFGMDVFID
-178 VAVSNTTEHLVKA
+178 VGISNTTNHLVKA

-196 LEVGYPTPAYINTS
+196 LEVGYPTPAYINTT
-210 GNDNESGKASIRN
+210 GNDSESGKASIRN

-243 AILSKNI
+243 AILNHNI
-250 FFPLMEGSEYTPTVI
+250 FMPMIEQTDYIPTVI

-289 QTNSSDQKPPV
+289 QTNASDHKPPI

-306 NVHYEEY
+306 NVHHEQY

-321 IPTIRKYIDPDIQQR
+321 VPTIRKYIDPVIQQK

-354 SADLVEADTTNT
+354 SADLVESDTTNT

-374 FDTDEKGNRVY
+374 FDTDENGNRVY
-385 SSIYNGLINYISQE
+385 SSVYNGLINYITQE

-464 GANFEAFRV
+464 GANFEALRV
-473 IQEMFVAEA
+473 INEMIDNDETENRNAFEISYA
-482 IKNTESIIKTESI
+482 ISNAY
-495 TTVDRNKENIMSA
+495 RNAMI
-508 INVAYWS
+508 
-515 ALKNLYSTI
+515 NLYNTI
-524 QPDESLLDDMITDSL
+524 YHDSDISARKVEESL
-539 EKDMPLNLATGE
+539 EKGMPLNLATTE

-592 YLAEE
+592 YLTEG